1 MRVKPVTEAAQDAGE
16 PLVERRYRK
25 LSPAWR
31 GVLICVASAA
41 ILLALDRILNLGFF
55 VGKVL
60 LDTAYLYWLCA
71 LLAGCVFILVPA
83 TKHARRDGVPWY
95 DALLYFIMVA
105 VFAYFALNAHRI
117 IK

>member
-1 MRVKPVTEAAQDAGE
+1 MTAAAEDSPEAA
-16 PLVERRYRK
+16 VELRYRK

-71 LLAGCVFILVPA
+71 PRA
-83 TKHARRDGVPWY
+83 TRACPGTTRCFTFSWSPYSPISR
-95 DALLYFIMVA
+95 
-105 VFAYFALNAHRI
+105 
-117 IK
+117 